1 LIYFHRLIRR
11 NNQSLGIVIAIGAN
25 VAFGHERR
33 FECIVGVTA
42 SPLIAAAILQC
53 DIDRVGPKG
62 DMTRMSL
69 LTIYVPTASRP
80 LGRAR

>member
-53 DIDRVGPKG
+53 DIDRVGSIAVVSKRSKST
-62 DMTRMSL
+62 TR
-69 LTIYVPTASRP
+69 RP
-80 LGRAR
+80 EI